1 MPDLAT
7 IAAFLDPNHREWAS
21 YLAAF
26 GETRLRSRPKP
37 KDDDAARR
45 EAVEL
50 VRLMGEAGLYAPL
63 AEMDYRGAALARE
76 TIAVASPLADAV
88 YAIQGLCLTPLLLA
102 GTEVQLDRWRSGLLN
117 GELVGGFAMTPDLD
131 LWLSTPR
138 TGHVIGE

>member
-76 TIAVASPLADAV
+76 TIAVASPLACRPDRSSSSARLEVVERAQPENPENKNCLAV
-88 YAIQGLCLTPLLLA
+88 VGINRAIVA
-102 GTEVQLDRWRSGLLN
+102 G
-117 GELVGGFAMTPDLD
+117 
-131 LWLSTPR
+131 
-138 TGHVIGE
+138 I